1 MSRKNKG
8 RNRNR
13 KTSGIGSTQG
23 RQRDDVT
30 GLTIEVDGFGS
41 ITSDKVYDKNSSLI
55 RNTVGSTSDY
65 LDQLQS
71 FEAEVEFNKSYIVY
85 TTRQVDA
92 EGKVGATRTVF
103 QGAFEYSGNRV
114 KSARLDSMGQVSDS
128 GDFGYGGTNYL
139 GVTIAQPSSGWSWM
153 SAINGALDNPSSST
167 ASFDIGMET
176 PGAITGN
183 YAAVVSFGNG
193 RFFYEG
199 WENEP
204 FSTNLL

>member
-1 MSRKNKG
+1 MPRKNK
-8 RNRNR
+8 NR
-13 KTSGIGSTQG
+13 KSSGIGSTQE
-23 RQRDDVT
+23 RRRDDVT

-41 ITSDKVYDKNSSLI
+41 ITSDKVYNKNSSLI
-55 RNTVGSTSDY
+55 RNTVGNQSDY

-71 FEAEVEFNKSYIVY
+71 FEAEVEFNKSYIAY

-114 KSARLDSMGQVSDS
+114 KSARIDYMGQVSDS
-128 GDFGYGGTNYL
+128 GEYGYGGTNYL
-139 GVTIAQPSSGWSWM
+139 GVTVSQPSSGWSWM
-153 SAINGALDNPSSST
+153 SAINSALDNPSSST
-167 ASFDIGMET
+167 ASFDIGVET

-183 YAAVVSFGNG
+183 YASVVSFGNG

>member
-1 MSRKNKG
+1 MTKKSKNSKTTKAKG
-8 RNRNR
+8 GN
-13 KTSGIGSTQG
+13 TADSGRGS
-23 RQRDDVT
+23 DPVT
-30 GLTIEVDGFGS
+30 GLTVTVDGYGS
-41 ITSDKVYDKNSSLI
+41 ITSGTVFDKNSSLVKNSLGI
-55 RNTVGSTSDY
+55 PSDY
-65 LDQLQS
+65 LNRLQS
-71 FEAEVEFNKSYIVY
+71 FDAEVEFNKSYIVF
-85 TTRQVDA
+85 TTKQVDA
-92 EGKVGATRTVF
+92 DSKVAATRTVF
-103 QGAFEYSGNRV
+103 QGNFKYANKRV
-114 KSARLDSMGQVSDS
+114 KSAKIDYMAQVSDS
-128 GDFGYGGTNYL
+128 GDYGYGGINYL

>member
-1 MSRKNKG
+1 MPRKNKG
-8 RNRNR
+8 KNKNR
-13 KTSGIGSTQG
+13 KSSGIGSTQG

-30 GLTIEVDGFGS
+30 GLTIEVDGFGA

-55 RNTVGSTSDY
+55 RNTVGNPSDY

-71 FEAEVEFNKSYIVY
+71 FEAEVEFNKSYIAY

-114 KSARLDSMGQVSDS
+114 KSARIDYMGQVSDS
-128 GDFGYGGTNYL
+128 GAYGYGGTNYL

-153 SAINGALDNPSSST
+153 SAINSALDNPSSST